1 MQQKIAANRLSL
13 QHAFSATTMRIILL
27 NIGGKTRKSY
37 IITRFV
43 SYACPMD
50 AEVWWKM
57 QLCMKYAEPLEQTRS
72 CFEDNVLITQLFA
85 KVNQGGIYISDFV
98 KTKV

>member
-1 MQQKIAANRLSL
+1 MHSKCESVALTNRTPPQIVMQQKIAANRLSL

-50 AEVWWKM
+50 AEV
-57 QLCMKYAEPLEQTRS
+57 
-72 CFEDNVLITQLFA
+72 
-85 KVNQGGIYISDFV
+85 
-98 KTKV
+98 